1 MKQLSDMQQ
10 RLAVDSASLN
20 RLKSGAASDP
30 KRALGEAARQ
40 FEAGFM
46 GMLIKSMRD
55 ASPKSGLLSGNAS
68 ETFGGMFDQEIAQ
81 RMASQ
86 GTGLAKMIERQLGR
100 QLQGSDPAATA
111 AKAGTASVA
120 PTASNIAPGAS
131 KTTADDGTPLPPP
144 RNAQE
149 SATVRQGGQADGAAR
164 HMPRP
169 TKVAFENLSGLEGLG
184 RRTAQARHA
193 VFERSEPSLRGAEPL
208 TSAEPVG
215 IRQERFIGSLRE
227 DAQRVAAESGIPAK
241 FMLGQAALETGWG
254 RHQIRHSDG
263 SPSYNLFGIKA
274 GPNWKGKT
282 VEVMTTEYVNGAP
295 QKMLARFRAY
305 ESYEES
311 FRDYAKLVGRSPRY
325 ASVGNNVHSA
335 EAFAGSLQR
344 AGYATDPSYASK
356 LSRTI
361 NSVIAVSR
369 AMHSRDQTNLA

>member
-1 MKQLSDMQQ
+1 MKQVSDMQQ
-10 RLAVDSASLN
+10 RLAVDAASLN
-20 RLKSGAASDP
+20 RLKSGAAADP

-40 FEAGFM
+40 FEAVFM

-100 QLQGSDPAATA
+100 QLQGSDGAAAVTGVSQAAGARKSAGVEGLTPATA
-111 AKAGTASVA
+111 RTREPVQAALEGRPVEGMSSASPQLAKV
-120 PTASNIAPGAS
+120 NF
-131 KTTADDGTPLPPP
+131 
-144 RNAQE
+144 Q
-149 SATVRQGGQADGAAR
+149 
-164 HMPRP
+164 
-169 TKVAFENLSGLEGLG
+169 NLSGIENLG
-184 RRTAQARHA
+184 RGSLQLRHA
-193 VFERSEPSLRGAEPL
+193 IADRGVRQQDPL
-208 TSAEPVG
+208 GGFNATAPVG
-215 IRQERFIGSLRE
+215 IRQEQFIGSLRE

-254 RHQIRHSDG
+254 RHQIRHADG
-263 SPSYNLFGIKA
+263 APSYNLFGIKA

-305 ESYEES
+305 DSYEES
-311 FRDYAKLVGRSPRY
+311 FRDYARLVGRSPRY
-325 ASVGNNVHSA
+325 ANVGNNVHSA

>member
-1 MKQLSDMQQ
+1 MKQVSDMQQ

-40 FEAGFM
+40 FEAVFM

-100 QLQGSDPAATA
+100 QLQSSDAAGVLATPTQAGGTKKSAGADSTSALTPRAQPIGQA
-111 AKAGTASVA
+111 ADQGARVDVA
-120 PTASNIAPGAS
+120 P
-131 KTTADDGTPLPPP
+131 
-144 RNAQE
+144 
-149 SATVRQGGQADGAAR
+149 ATSPQLA
-164 HMPRP
+164 
-169 TKVAFENLSGLEGLG
+169 KVSFQNLSGLDNLG
-184 RRTAQARHA
+184 RRSPHLRHA
-193 VFERSEPSLRGAEPL
+193 ISDGAVRPQPSLESIH
-208 TSAEPVG
+208 SAEPVG

-254 RHQIRHSDG
+254 RHQIRHADG
-263 SPSYNLFGIKA
+263 APSHNLFGIKA
-274 GPNWKGKT
+274 GPNWKGKS

-295 QKMLARFRAY
+295 KKMLARFRAY
-305 ESYEES
+305 DSYEES

-325 ASVGNNVHSA
+325 ANVGNNVHSA